1 MCLADLY
8 REREP
13 LPGII
18 TFPAISGIQDVM
30 GFRIGHPRRD
40 SRTEAPAVVCS
51 AGVWESAI
59 ADWRLRAYEREY
71 CRLVQGRLRIADHR
85 GRAWDFSAGSAF
97 LLLRGFNGKLE
108 VLDPVQIVFVVFT
121 LPEDGALDWCM
132 TGEGR
137 TALGQERALS

>member
-1 MCLADLY
+1 
-8 REREP
+8 
-13 LPGII
+13 
-18 TFPAISGIQDVM
+18 M
-30 GFRIGHPRRD
+30 GFRIGHPQRD
-40 SRTEAPAVVCS
+40 SRNDAPAVVCS
-51 AGVWESAI
+51 AGVWESVI
-59 ADWRLRAYEREY
+59 ADWHLRAYEREY
-71 CRLVQGRLRIADHR
+71 CRIVQGRLRVSDYR
-85 GRAWDFSAGSAF
+85 GRAWEFAAGSAF